1 MSIGQSLEQTRK
13 DLRLM
18 PTPTLVQYKQ
28 NPGKQAVDGMPMDML
43 AGLELSRRA
52 QLQQEQLA
60 KNAPNPQ
67 QMPTLIDAAA
77 MGLAGMAPQGAP
89 QAAPPGAPQAAPPGA
104 PPPPQAMPQGALQG
118 MPPQGMPPQQMA
130 QAPQPPA
137 PPQQPTQQQSQ
148 RLATGG
154 LASLGGMSRRPGE
167 PVQMMARGGIVA
179 FRDNPDQPVD
189 ANMPSGEESTSTAG
203 NFFRGIKDFVKRQ
216 QAESQATQQRNLD
229 ANEVK
234 REIKQTRPGLFEQ
247 LTPTQRAGREQEVN
261 TLEETLQGYRNMGK
275 APEAAPAPTAAA
287 GPLKVVDVPDQ
298 GRGQLDLAALL
309 KQTSGGGGGNANL
322 ADLRRELAEARKP
335 TEEETNYRNL
345 TREQMEAIRNRPSP
359 EVSEADRKRILG
371 EQFAQSQATSKP
383 YYDKMQQMIDEE
395 RAATKARY
403 ADKNADAL
411 IRGGLKGLSSR
422 KPGFG
427 GFFEGANESLD
438 YLDKA
443 GELEAAANQAAR
455 RAQMDLTKSQMSDEK
470 GDRDSAQRYFDS
482 YQKNKRDAEAYEI
495 QRSNLLISAQKGIV
509 DTEGKRE
516 RSATAMQ
523 LGVERLGSQM
533 ENNSLRNQLNLA
545 KLMAATDA
553 KNQPKQLTISEKLAL
568 DKRANEIFSNPMS
581 PEYQQYIGAAP
592 NGKQLL
598 ADLQNKRIK
607 PDDPKLQDI
616 VSRAKRQYVQNL
628 VGGTRSSAGNTIPTM
643 DSLEQQ

>member
-1 MSIGQSLEQTRK
+1 MIGQSLEQTRK

-18 PTPTLVQYKQ
+18 PTPALMQYKQ
-28 NPGKQAVDGMPMDML
+28 NFGKQAVDGMPMDML

-60 KNAPNPQ
+60 KNAPDPQ

-77 MGLAGMAPQGAP
+77 MGLAGMAPQGAL
-89 QAAPPGAPQAAPPGA
+89 QGAPQAAPPGA
-104 PPPPQAMPQGALQG
+104 PPPPQAMPPGAPQSA
-118 MPPQGMPPQQMA
+118 PPQQQMA

-148 RLATGG
+148 RLAPRG
-154 LASLGGMSRRPGE
+154 LPSLGGGQPL
-167 PVQMMARGGIVA
+167 MMARGGIVA
-179 FRDNPDQPVD
+179 FRDNPDQPVY

-203 NFFRGIKDFVKRQ
+203 NFFGGIKDFVKRQ
-216 QAESQATQQRNLD
+216 QAESRDTQQRNLD
-229 ANEVK
+229 ANAVK
-234 REIKQTRPGLFEQ
+234 REIKETRPGLFEQ
-247 LTPTQRAGREQEVN
+247 LTPTQRAEREQEVK
-261 TLEETLQGYRNMGK
+261 TLEETLQRYRDMGK
-275 APEAAPAPTAAA
+275 ATEVPAPVPAAAP
-287 GPLKVVDVPDQ
+287 LKIVDVPDQ
-298 GRGQLDLAALL
+298 GRGQLNLAALL
-309 KQTSGGGGGNANL
+309 KQTSGEGGGNASL

-335 TEEETNYRNL
+335 TEEETKYRDL
-345 TREQMEAIRNRPSP
+345 TREQMEAIRNRPNP

-371 EQFAQSQATSKP
+371 EQFTQNQATSKP
-383 YYDKMQQMIDEE
+383 YYDKMQQLIDEE

-422 KPGFG
+422 KPGMQ

-470 GDRDSAQRYFDS
+470 GDRESAQRYFDS
-482 YQKNKRDAEAYEI
+482 YQKNKRDAETYEI
-495 QRSNLLISAQKGIV
+495 QRSNILINAQKGIV

-516 RSATAMQ
+516 RSVNAMQ
-523 LGVERLGSQM
+523 LGVDRLGAQM
-533 ENNSLRNQLNLA
+533 DKNSLQQQLGIM
-545 KLMAATDA
+545 KLMAGIDA
-553 KNQPKQLTISEKLAL
+553 KNQPKQLTVNEKLAL

-581 PEYQQYIGAAP
+581 PEYQQYIGAAL

-607 PDDPKLQDI
+607 PNNPQLQDI

-643 DSLEQQ
+643 DSLE